1 MTTGAATAA
10 RAEKNEQGLGIDKVQ
25 LQVLADHSLAAA
37 DAMAS
42 TLYRTA
48 HSTFVKETEDFTC
61 GLATPQGQTFAAPK
75 GFGSTWFVGLD
86 YGKVIDLIP
95 SYEEGDI
102 CITSDPYSGFVCTHS
117 PDIHLWKPIFHEGE
131 LIAFSVGHIHNTDVG
146 GAVPASL
153 SRTLT
158 EVHQEGIRIPPTK
171 LFRRGELNS
180 ELVEVMLTNVR
191 VRDQNWGD
199 LKALVAA
206 MNTGERKVLE
216 MVGKFGVD
224 TFRNGI
230 QALLGYS
237 ERQTR
242 ALISTIP
249 DGEYFFQDYIDEDSV
264 GGFPCRLA
272 LNMIVKGD
280 SIVFDFTKSDPQ
292 LTSSLNVPT
301 GGFERHTLL
310 LVGIFHAFHSLMP
323 DILVNTGMTRPFH
336 CLLAEG
342 SVLNPQFPAAVGMRS
357 LTATR
362 LQDVVFGCLSQALP
376 DRMPAA
382 PAGSIS
388 IMNVLTSDPETG
400 RRVMAA
406 IDPLIGGGGAMPFSD
421 GSNGSGGNG
430 GFLKNTP
437 VEINEV
443 EVPLRIVAYYLTPDS
458 GGAGRYR
465 GGLSTTLIFK
475 VFAPHSVI
483 TARNRDRTRFQP
495 WGVRGGKAGKSSSYV
510 VNEGTP
516 KEQILGNTDIFTAQ
530 PGDVIRI
537 TSSGGG
543 GFGSPLDRP
552 AEAVL
557 HDVRQYFVT
566 IDGARKEYG
575 VVIADGK
582 VDEAATKTLRAQM
595 RKHETEGHFDYG
607 AGRTAFEKTWP
618 KETYDALI
626 ERLRQR
632 PVSWRFFLKQRVFA
646 HLRDEVKVDAR
657 KLHAAMD
664 HVESEFPQLRRKVE
678 AAE

>member
-1 MTTGAATAA
+1 MTTHAAATAGTPQRQPA
-10 RAEKNEQGLGIDKVQ
+10 FGIDKVQ

-48 HSTFVKETEDFTC
+48 HSTFVKETEDFTT

-75 GFGSTWFVGLD
+75 GFGATWFVGLD
-86 YGKVIDLIP
+86 YGNVISLIP

-117 PDIHLWKPIFHEGE
+117 PDIHLWKPIFHAGE
-131 LIAFSVGHIHNTDVG
+131 LVAFSVGHIHNTDVG

-191 VRDQNWGD
+191 VREQNWGD

-206 MNTGERKVLE
+206 MNTGERKVLD
-216 MVGKFGVD
+216 MVRKFGVD
-224 TFRNGI
+224 TFRNGV
-230 QALLGYS
+230 QALLDYS
-237 ERQTR
+237 EQQTR
-242 ALISTIP
+242 ALISSIP
-249 DGEYFFQDYIDEDSV
+249 DGDYFFQDYIDEDSV
-264 GGFPCRLA
+264 GGVPCRLA
-272 LNMIVKGD
+272 LTMKVKGD
-280 SIVFDFTKSDPQ
+280 SIVCDFTKSDPQ

-310 LVGIFHAFHSLMP
+310 LVGIYHAFHSLQP
-323 DILVNTGMTRPFH
+323 DILINTGMTRPFR
-336 CLLAEG
+336 CVLAEG
-342 SVLNPQFPAAVGMRS
+342 SVLHPQFPAAVGMRS
-357 LTATR
+357 LTTTR
-362 LQDVVFGCLSQALP
+362 LQDVIFGCLSQALP
-376 DRMPAA
+376 QRMPAA

-388 IMNVLTSDPETG
+388 IMNVLTSDPDTG

-406 IDPLIGGGGAMPFSD
+406 IDPLIGGGGAMPFAD

-443 EVPLRIVAYYLTPDS
+443 EVPLRILAYYLTPDS
-458 GGAGRYR
+458 GGPGRYR

-475 VFAPHSVI
+475 VFAPHSII

-543 GFGSPLDRP
+543 GWGSPLERP
-552 AEAVL
+552 VEAVL
-557 HDVRQYFVT
+557 HDVRQHFVT
-566 IDGARKEYG
+566 VEGARADYG

-582 VDEAATKTLRAQM
+582 VDEAATQALRAAR
-595 RKHETEGHFDYG
+595 RKDESGGHFDFG
-607 AGRTAFEKTWP
+607 AGRDAFEKTWP
-618 KETYDALI
+618 RATYDLLI

-646 HLRDEVKVDAR
+646 HLRDEPEVDAR
-657 KLHAAMD
+657 KLEAALD
-664 HVESEFPQLRRKVE
+664 HIESEFPQLGRMPA